1 MVNFQTPE
9 GESSYIQ
16 FETVDESVA
25 FVESLRN
32 EQNVLNAR
40 IFQMEE
46 LKFEFRPYF
55 RVQLAQLGSGAAAA
69 TATAAAAPVSAPFGA
84 GAQAAAPKPAEVAP
98 IAAPPAA
105 PVFGAEAAAAETTPE
120 PPAGDVR
127 VGAVTLG
134 SASAPTS
141 GGDARPTSTRRSGA
155 SSTAPNGSTFGAPEE
170 ERGRR
175 GLFGR

>member
-1 MVNFQTPE
+1 
-9 GESSYIQ
+9 
-16 FETVDESVA
+16 
-25 FVESLRN
+25 
-32 EQNVLNAR
+32 
-40 IFQMEE
+40 
-46 LKFEFRPYF
+46 LKFEFLPYF

-141 GGDARPTSTRRSGA
+141 GGDAPTNLDSPVGA